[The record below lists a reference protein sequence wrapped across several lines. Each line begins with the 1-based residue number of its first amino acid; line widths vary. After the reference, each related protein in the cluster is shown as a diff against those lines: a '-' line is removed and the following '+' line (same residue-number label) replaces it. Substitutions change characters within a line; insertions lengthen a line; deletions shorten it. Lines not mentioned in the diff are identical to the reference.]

1 MGFSFRPTGHSARVV
16 RLAWLGVV
24 LVMAGC
30 ANETGEHDA
39 SSAAARFLSATG
51 GGDTRAACALL
62 APAVRDDLAA
72 SEGESC
78 EDALPADRLRG
89 AVTGVEVWS
98 DRARVSTEGGTVFL
112 TEFDDGWRI
121 TAAGC
126 RPNGDA
132 PYRCVVGD

>member
-1 MGFSFRPTGHSARVV
+1 MWFSFGPTGHSARVV

-39 SSAAARFLSATG
+39 SAAAARFLAATG

-89 AVTGVEVWS
+89 VVTGVEVWAEWS
-98 DRARVSTEGGTVFL
+98 RVRTDGGAVFL
-112 TEFDDGWRI
+112 TEFDDGWLI

-126 RPNGDA
+126 QPHGEA